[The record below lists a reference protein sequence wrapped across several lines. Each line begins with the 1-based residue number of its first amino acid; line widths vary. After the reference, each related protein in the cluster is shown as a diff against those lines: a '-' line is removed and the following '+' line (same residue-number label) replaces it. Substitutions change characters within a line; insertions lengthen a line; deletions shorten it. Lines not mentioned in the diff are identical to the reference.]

1 MALYVVESDQH
12 SVDFLPES
20 ELQQPVQVTGV
31 IRQVIFKSSESHL
44 SYQEKLETL
53 AEDIEQILEEFQD
66 SGDANLAINDIK
78 SLVEGI

>member
-1 MALYVVESDQH
+1 MALYIVESEQH

-20 ELQQPVQVTGV
+20 ELQQPVQVTGI
-31 IRQVIFKSSESHL
+31 IRQVIFKQIESHL

-53 AEDIEQILEEFQD
+53 VEDIEAILEEFQD
-66 SGDANLAINDIK
+66 SGDANLAINEIK

>member
-1 MALYVVESDQH
+1 MALYLVESDQH

-31 IRQVIFKSSESHL
+31 IRQVIFKSIESHIV
-44 SYQEKLETL
+44 YQEKLETL
-53 AEDIEQILEEFQD
+53 LEDIEQILEEFQD
-66 SGDANLAINDIK
+66 SGDANLAINEIK

>member
-1 MALYVVESDQH
+1 MALYLVESDQH

-31 IRQVIFKSSESHL
+31 IRQVIFKSIESHMV
-44 SYQEKLETL
+44 YQEKLETL
-53 AEDIEQILEEFQD
+53 VEGIEQILEEFQD
-66 SGDANLAINDIK
+66 SGDANLAINEIK